1 MVAMMFWD
9 GGSWAWWQAGLM
21 WLAVITLSALLILT
35 VYALATGITRKP
47 DQPGRDAPQPG
58 SARRILDER
67 LARGEIEPEEYRRL
81 REALDGSPGRPAG
94 SGSGR

>member
-21 WLAVITLSALLILT
+21 WFAVITLSALLILT
-35 VYALATGITRKP
+35 VYALVTGITRKP
-47 DQPGRDAPQPG
+47 DQAGRGSPQPG

-67 LARGEIEPEEYRRL
+67 LARGEIETEEYRRL
-81 REALDGSPGRPAG
+81 RDALNGRPGRPAG
-94 SGSGR
+94 SGR